1 MHTKRIAELCQNAN
15 KNKRKAPKMGT
26 SLDFGAG
33 GGTRTLHRFSI
44 AAVKQGFTAMP
55 LTRHWRFYFF
65 GSSSSSTSPLLYW
78 AVLMQRIAPRKVQMT
93 VMVAGI

>member
-1 MHTKRIAELCQNAN
+1 MIN
-15 KNKRKAPKMGT
+15 RKKPRNWGF
-26 SLDFGAG
+26 SLLLVRLTGFEFTDHFLNCLFLLPPSDAVSVALAFYSFG
-33 GGTRTLHRFSI
+33 SS
-44 AAVKQGFTAMP
+44 
-55 LTRHWRFYFF
+55 F

>member
-44 AAVKQGFTAMP
+44 AAVKQGFSAMP
-55 LTRHWRFYFF
+55 LARRWRFTL
-65 GSSSSSTSPLLYW
+65 SSPRPLPVSRPLES
-78 AVLMQRIAPRKVQMT
+78 
-93 VMVAGI
+93 